1 MNKSTV
7 VKVQN
12 ITKIYKLYDKPIDRV
27 KESLNPFKNK
37 YHKEFHALN
46 NVSLELKRGEAL
58 GIIGRNGN
66 GKSTLLKIISGVL
79 TPNKGHVNTRGKI
92 SAILELTSNLKA
104 ELTGLENIELNLKI
118 SGFKQNELK
127 AKIKEIEEFAEI
139 GEFIKQPVKIY
150 SSGMKSRLGF
160 GIATSSEPDIL
171 ILDEVLAVGD
181 FNFQQKC
188 LSKINSM
195 RESISMIFV
204 SHSMNSVRL
213 FCDNV
218 LVLEKGKKGFYG
230 KAEDG
235 IKYYLE
241 QEEKKKQEL
250 KKKEIKI
257 SNKPFYGDIFH
268 NEKKINDIEYHW
280 IDKDYKKILRSKT
293 GDRIGIY
300 LKFKL
305 NYNPIDLVVGL
316 PIWDIQGNYIT
327 GISTEMD
334 NFKISINE
342 DGFYEVYFIF
352 DNIFNPNSYINI
364 ISIVDKS
371 ETLYRNKNT
380 VLEVYTTKA
389 RYFGF
394 IDIPH
399 IWKLSNEKEIL
410 NFKNHKLIVDDS
422 DKGGLSY
429 DSKGSYEEI
438 NNKIYKE
445 INQKFK
451 PDIIIDIGANYGF
464 ISLVLSKIFN
474 KPKIVMVEAS
484 TKLIKYINKNMQKN
498 LIDNYKLYNSICAEV
513 SEQSRSF
520 AQNPWG
526 SQDNRVLGENDNW
539 KINKLKTI
547 SLNDIFSENKASF
560 YFIKIDT
567 QGYEQN
573 VFYGGENFLI
583 THDNWIIKTEF
594 APYWIKSQGFSPS
607 EFLDYLLERYI
618 VSEVPNRTCFKGN
631 NLDFLVAN
639 RLKKSEIDNFIEYTI
654 NHNKN
659 NRGWCD
665 LYVFPKNFNLVE
677 LNNE

>member
-12 ITKIYKLYDKPIDRV
+12 ISKTYKLYDKPIDRV
-27 KESLNPFKNK
+27 KEALNPFRKK
-37 YHKEFHALN
+37 YHKDFHALD
-46 NVSLELKRGEAL
+46 NVSFDLHRGEAL
-58 GIIGRNGN
+58 GVIGRNGN

-79 TPNKGHVNTRGKI
+79 TPTSGHVNTRGKI
-92 SAILELTSNLKA
+92 SAILELTSNLKP

-127 AKIKEIEEFAEI
+127 VKIKEIEEFAEI
-139 GEFIKQPVKIY
+139 GEFIKQPVKTY

-188 LSKINSM
+188 LAKINAM
-195 RESISMIFV
+195 RENISMIFV

-218 LVLEKGKKGFYG
+218 LVLEKGKKAFFG

-241 QEEKKKQEL
+241 EEEKKKQEL
-250 KKKEIKI
+250 KKKEVAKPI
-257 SNKPFYGDIFH
+257 KPFYGDIFC
-268 NEKKINDIEYHW
+268 NKNKIIDIEYYW
-280 IDKDYKKILRSKT
+280 INKSYEKITKAKT

-300 LKFKL
+300 IKFKL
-305 NYNPIDLVVGL
+305 NYEPINLVIGL
-316 PIWDIQGNYIT
+316 PIWDINGNYVT
-327 GISTEMD
+327 GISSEMD
-334 NFKISINE
+334 NFKISINKL
-342 DGFYEVYFIF
+342 GFYEVYFIF
-352 DNIFNPNSYINI
+352 DNIFNPGRFINVV
-364 ISIVDKS
+364 SITDKS
-371 ETLYRNKNT
+371 ETLYRNINSE
-380 VLEVYTTKA
+380 LEVFTTKA

-399 IWKLSNEKEIL
+399 VWKVSCDKVIL
-410 NFKNHKLIVDDS
+410 NHKNHQLIVDDN

-445 INQKFK
+445 ISSKYN

-464 ISLVLSKIFN
+464 ISLVLSRFFN
-474 KPKIVMVEAS
+474 NPKIIMVEAS
-484 TKLIKYINKNMQKN
+484 NKLIKYINKNMEN
-498 LIDNYKLYNSICAEV
+498 NAITNYKLYNAICAEI
-513 SEQSRSF
+513 SEEKRSF

-526 SQDNRVLGENDNW
+526 SQDNRVIGENDKWNT
-539 KINKLKTI
+539 NDLKTI
-547 SLNDIFSENKASF
+547 SLDDIISNHKGNF

-573 VFYGGENFLI
+573 VFIGGEKFL
-583 THDNWIIKTEF
+583 TVNNNWIIKTEF
-594 APYWIKSQGFSPS
+594 APYWITSQGFSARD
-607 EFLDYLLERYI
+607 FLEYLLDRYL
-618 VSEVPNRTCFKGN
+618 VAESPSRTSFKGN
-631 NLDFLVAN
+631 NIESIVSNKLNKLD
-639 RLKKSEIDNFIEYTI
+639 IDSFIEYTM

-665 LYVFPKNFNLVE
+665 LYIFPKNFQIENKL
-677 LNNE
+677 